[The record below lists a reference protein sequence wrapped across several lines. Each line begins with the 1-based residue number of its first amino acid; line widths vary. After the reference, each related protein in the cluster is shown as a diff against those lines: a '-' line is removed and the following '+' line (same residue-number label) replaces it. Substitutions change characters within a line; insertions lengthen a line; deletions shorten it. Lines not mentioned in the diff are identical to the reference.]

1 MSIKNCHKFFLMF
14 GLINDDGSRVAR
26 MNCILYCTAGVLV
39 DEADYCFSSLMFTT
53 GAAALTALLLLSG
66 GALTLLCA
74 RLRRARGKEEQ
85 AEHAVHTVH
94 TAAHSLRYSVPAQ
107 NH

>member
-1 MSIKNCHKFFLMF
+1 
-14 GLINDDGSRVAR
+14 

-94 TAAHSLRYSVPAQ
+94 TAAHSLRYSTPALTE
-107 NH
+107 HIHKYCFISFPGKLTTYL